1 MATQRRSMRCVR
13 HSRRDGHHIHP
24 TTKALFWRVCD
35 CRGEAAAAAME
46 SSMDSLIMF
55 CTRLMSAVLAG
66 VISSSLGLAPPA
78 SATEGDA
85 AERGAASVQL
95 AQACGILGPYAT
107 IRRANEVAYE
117 AGSVGYSTQVFHNGD
132 GYYVRAC

>member
-1 MATQRRSMRCVR
+1 
-13 HSRRDGHHIHP
+13 
-24 TTKALFWRVCD
+24 
-35 CRGEAAAAAME
+35 
-46 SSMDSLIMF
+46 MDSLVTFRI
-55 CTRLMSAVLAG
+55 RVVSVVLAG

-85 AERGAASVQL
+85 AERGGASFQL
-95 AQACGILGPYAT
+95 VQACGTLGPYAT

-117 AGSVGYSTQVFHNGD
+117 ASSLGYSTQVFHNGD